1 MTGKYLRGG
10 EKLRV
15 HLDKI
20 AKNLGTAK
28 AVEAGYLGGTTENGV
43 SLPMIAAIQ
52 EYGTTQAGKNHSVT
66 IPARPFMRAT
76 VVEKQGEWPSELA
89 KALRDNNLNAGK
101 ALAAMGEKI
110 ATQIEASARN
120 WTDPP
125 NAPATIKKK
134 GFNDPL
140 VGAGDLLDKADYR
153 VIS

>member
-10 EKLRV
+10 EKLRA

-20 AKNLGTAK
+20 SKNLGTAK
-28 AVEAGYLGGTTENGV
+28 AVEAGYLGGTTEDGR

-66 IPARPFMRAT
+66 IPPHPFMRTTAA
-76 VVEKQGEWPSELA
+76 EKQNVWCKSLA
-89 KALRDNNLNAGK
+89 QSLENNDCNAQK
-101 ALAAMGEKI
+101 ALAEVGEI
-110 ATQIEASARN
+110 MVGDIEMAVRD

-125 NAPATIKKK
+125 NAPSTIKKK

-140 VGAGDLLDKADYR
+140 VDEGDLLDGADYR
-153 VIS
+153 LIS

>member
-10 EKLRV
+10 EKLRA

-28 AVEAGYLGGTTENGV
+28 AVEAGYLGGTTENGA

-66 IPARPFMRAT
+66 IPARPFMRTTAA
-76 VVEKQGEWPSELA
+76 EKQNVWCANLAQSLKNNDCNAQKSLAEVGEIMIGDIEMA
-89 KALRDNNLNAGK
+89 VRDWA
-101 ALAAMGEKI
+101 
-110 ATQIEASARN
+110 
-120 WTDPP
+120 DPP
-125 NAPATIKKK
+125 NAPATVKKK
-134 GFNDPL
+134 GFNKPL
-140 VGAGDLLDKADYR
+140 VDKGDLLKKADFN